1 MNEDFLN
8 TIKNEKRRNLG
19 KRFNI
24 WIDAQW
30 GYERGSFNKW
40 RVSEERAIREIT
52 ESILLDPKNEYF
64 ADAKST
70 TEFTKFTTY
79 YFTYKDN
86 KLISSNDDIPFGNI
100 IHIDILV
107 FKELLRDCRL
117 NELLSKREF

>member
-8 TIKNEKRRNLG
+8 AIKNERRRNLG

-40 RVSEERAIREIT
+40 RVDDERALREIT
-52 ESILLDPKNEYF
+52 ESILLDPSNEYF
-64 ADAKST
+64 SDAKST

-79 YFTYKDN
+79 YFVYKDN
-86 KLISSNDDIPFGNI
+86 KLVSSHEDIPFVNT
-100 IHIDILV
+100 IHIDVLV
-107 FKELLRDCRL
+107 FKELLRDWRL
-117 NELLSKREF
+117 KEILDVH

>member
-1 MNEDFLN
+1 MSENLLN
-8 TIKNEKRRNLG
+8 AIKNEKRKNLG

-24 WIDAQW
+24 WIEAQW
-30 GYERGSFNKW
+30 GYEGGSFNKW

-64 ADAKST
+64 
-70 TEFTKFTTY
+70 
-79 YFTYKDN
+79 TYKYN
-86 KLISSNDDIPFGNI
+86 KLISSSHDYIYGNT

-117 NELLSKREF
+117 KEIL

>member
-1 MNEDFLN
+1 MSEFLLN
-8 TIKNEKRRNLG
+8 AIKNEKRRNLG

-24 WIDAQW
+24 WITAQW
-30 GYERGSFNKW
+30 GYEGGSFNKW
-40 RVSEERAIREIT
+40 RVSQERAIREIT
-52 ESILLDPKNEYF
+52 ESILLDFKNEYF

-86 KLISSNDDIPFGNI
+86 KLISSNDDIRFGNI
-100 IHIDILV
+100 LLIDTFI

-117 NELLSKREF
+117 KEILDVH

>member
-1 MNEDFLN
+1 MNEYLLN
-8 TIKNEKRRNLG
+8 AIKNEKRRNLG

-40 RVSEERAIREIT
+40 RVSEERAVREIT

-79 YFTYKDN
+79 YFVYKDN
-86 KLISSNDDIPFGNI
+86 KLVSSHEDIPFVNT
-100 IHIDILV
+100 IHIDVLV

-117 NELLSKREF
+117 NEILDVH